1 MPWLR
6 RIAVIICFCFGL
18 SGCSTLNTDN
28 VPLYVGVSAP
38 EHYEMRVLHM
48 HLEKSGERSWW
59 LPVGTVSCCWIGPFG
74 PRRVGGGEL
83 DPFPNLIAL
92 HWFSLAE
99 QKFYSTLIRVPEGLQ
114 EKMRAPVEHSYPDGT
129 TGLRPRSS
137 LVLGLAPGG
146 EVVVW
151 MMSQRTNAVEVMR
164 LRAVE
169 VEGDPEDFKNRTSQ
183 YLEKHGEYLK
193 AHGVPLS
200 GW

>member
-1 MPWLR
+1 MWVCRTL
-6 RIAVIICFCFGL
+6 ITVLFSLVFVGCASFGDKE
-18 SGCSTLNTDN
+18 THWNIRAA
-28 VPLYVGVSAP
+28 AP
-38 EHYEMRVLHM
+38 EHYDMWLINA
-48 HLEKSGERSWW
+48 HLEKSGVRSWRAPLGGHVGCCW
-59 LPVGTVSCCWIGPFG
+59 SGPSGPVGS
-74 PRRVGGGEL
+74 GGEL
-83 DPFPNLIAL
+83 SAFPNLIAL

-164 LRAVE
+164 VQAVE
-169 VEGDPEDFKNRTSQ
+169 VEGDPEDFKNRTSK
-183 YLEKHGEYLK
+183 YLEEHGEYLK